1 MNESTLHIAVIGK
14 GNQASRHIEILNKMP
29 SVKLH
34 SVFYPKPVQDT
45 GLPLTFRLSDILAAD
60 AIIISSPTP
69 THAFYLQ
76 ELSDYKGYLLVE
88 KPAVSTATQSD
99 VLQKWPLTRKRKVR
113 INFNLVH
120 SSLFQS
126 FARVLQNSEMGQL
139 ISLDIHTSHGLA
151 FKPAYLDSWRNKSD
165 ASGGVLE
172 TVGIHYVNMAIK
184 LFGPPVSMAADF
196 LWAAQ
201 APAKKKNG
209 TPDTAIL
216 RLKFKNGLLATFR
229 HSYAAPFRHH
239 WFLLGTNGTWEYDGR
254 TVRFRT
260 PRDTFDSNGRFVEP
274 PLVLEEPMEF
284 TALWKDSLNRAVQD
298 FVNVVRSKKSFDPK
312 EFDRGL
318 YSMELIREALRHS
331 GDGAQ

>member
-1 MNESTLHIAVIGK
+1 MSESTLNIAVIGK
-14 GNQASRHIEILNKMP
+14 GNQALRHIEILKKMP
-29 SVKLH
+29 GVRLH
-34 SVFYPKPVQDT
+34 SVFYPNPVHDLD
-45 GLPLTFRLSDILAAD
+45 LPLTSRLSDLLTAD

-76 ELSDYKGYLLVE
+76 ELSDYRGYLLVE
-88 KPAVSTATQSD
+88 KPAVSTSDQSD
-99 VLQKWPLTRKRKVR
+99 ELRKWPLARKKRVR

-126 FARVLQNSEMGQL
+126 FDRALKNSEMGRL

-151 FKPAYLDSWRNKSD
+151 FKPAYIDSWRNKPD

-172 TVGIHYVNMAIK
+172 TVGVHYVNMAIN
-184 LFGPPVSMAADF
+184 LFGPPVSMTSDF

-201 APAKKKNG
+201 APSKSKKG

-216 RLKFKNGLLATFR
+216 HLKFKNGLLVTLR

-254 TVRFRT
+254 TARFRT
-260 PRDTFDSNGRFVEP
+260 PRDTFDSSGRFAEP

-284 TALWKDSLNRAVQD
+284 PSLWQDSLSRAVQD
-298 FVNVVRSKKSFDPK
+298 FVGVVRSKKSFDPK

-318 YSMELIREALRHS
+318 DSMELIREALRHS
-331 GDGAQ
+331 GDEAR